1 MLSSSSEKQRDFAS
15 TRWSL
20 IASVNE
26 NSPTRREA
34 LSSLCEIYWLP
45 VYDYIRRRGFQP
57 DDARDLTQDLF
68 TGILRRDGFAS
79 ADPSKGRFRSFLLG
93 AVKHLIVEQ
102 IRNQNTQKRGGDIET
117 WSIDWATAEQRLAW
131 EPADSRTP
139 EQIFEF
145 RWASG
150 IVANSLATLDELNSD
165 PERKSYYLRLRD
177 FLAVDK
183 ETLPYAS
190 LAQELGVSESALRVQ
205 VHRLRKKFREI
216 LKQRIA
222 DTLSDPTELEEELTY
237 LMNCLRN
244 G

>member
-1 MLSSSSEKQRDFAS
+1 MLSSSSAERREFAS

-20 IASVNE
+20 IASANE

-34 LSSLCEIYWLP
+34 ISSLCEIYWLP
-45 VYDYIRRRGFQP
+45 VYAYIRRCGFQP
-57 DDARDLTQDLF
+57 ADARDLTQDLF

-79 ADPSKGRFRSFLLG
+79 ADPSKGRFRSYLLG
-93 AVKHLIVEQ
+93 AVKHLIAEQ
-102 IRNQNTQKRGGDIET
+102 IRNQQTQKRGGGVET
-117 WSIDWATAEQRLAW
+117 WSIDWATAEQRLLW
-131 EPADSRTP
+131 EPADVRTP
-139 EQIFEF
+139 EQLFEY
-145 RWASG
+145 RWASS
-150 IVANSLATLDELNSD
+150 IVANSLAALDELNSD
-165 PERKSYYLRLRD
+165 PSRQAYYHRIRD
-177 FLAVDK
+177 FLAADK

-222 DTLSDPTELEEELTY
+222 DTLADPSELEDELTY
-237 LMNCLRN
+237 LMTCLRN